1 MIYQRGQIWL
11 GASHLFKVY
20 LAPTLLFS
28 RTTGHFSC
36 PLQELA
42 KSQIKQNQLKTQQ
55 QRGAPN
61 CET

>member
-1 MIYQRGQIWL
+1 
-11 GASHLFKVY
+11 VY

>member
-1 MIYQRGQIWL
+1 
-11 GASHLFKVY
+11 VY

-28 RTTGHFSC
+28 RTKGHFSC

-61 CET
+61 CKNVKCFCW